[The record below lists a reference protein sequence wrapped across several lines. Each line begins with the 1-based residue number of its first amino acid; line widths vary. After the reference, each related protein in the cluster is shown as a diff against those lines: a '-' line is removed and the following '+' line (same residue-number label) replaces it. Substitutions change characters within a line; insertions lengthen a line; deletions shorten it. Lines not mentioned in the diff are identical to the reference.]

1 MTLLEGNQAT
11 VWSKFT
17 FPLGN
22 TNSHIKLC
30 FLLSLVTAK
39 TFGLYLLKNAIYTY
53 SVFTYKQIRCS
64 YVKEK
69 SVAHHWPVSTV
80 SVTFYYDVFADVL
93 EYPESQCSFFYREP
107 QMQSR
112 ICMYLCRYKSTS
124 MYMIKGR
131 RKLIILFA
139 CFVQIWNRTMK
150 TCSPILVHELLA
162 YWILNPIA
170 VFSQQKLC
178 LRDIALNQG
187 DPLFL
192 GGFLLFVFPYE
203 LGCKYFWNLGVI
215 KALTLALT
223 CSRYWSMP
231 IWMEKK

>member
-17 FPLGN
+17 FPLVS
-22 TNSHIKLC
+22 TNSRIKLYDFYGHWSQLRPLDFIC
-30 FLLSLVTAK
+30 WK
-39 TFGLYLLKNAIYTY
+39 IIYIY

-64 YVKEK
+64 YVKKK
-69 SVAHHWPVSTV
+69 SVAHRWSVSTV

-93 EYPESQCSFFYREP
+93 EYPESQCNFFYREP

-170 VFSQQKLC
+170 CFHIKSCACVTMHLLEEDLIKEFSAVCVSIWIRLQ
-178 LRDIALNQG
+178 I
-187 DPLFL
+187 FL
-192 GGFLLFVFPYE
+192 E
-203 LGCKYFWNLGVI
+203 LKCD
-215 KALTLALT
+215 
-223 CSRYWSMP
+223 
-231 IWMEKK
+231 